1 MVVDIEVVD
10 DDRTVVGVDPVD
22 YDADDDV
29 GIAVVDAGV
38 HDGVVVD
45 DEAVGVDGDIAA
57 DIAGD
62 DLAAAVV

>member
-10 DDRTVVGVDPVD
+10 DDRTVVGADPVD

-38 HDGVVVD
+38 HDGVGVD